1 MFAAVGEGWRRND
14 RLILAG
20 QLAALLLGFASAAA
34 MAQGQPDASTPAAP
48 VALAAPAAPARVS
61 APSLYVSLGHL
72 GQGLLWAPQDRG
84 QDRNGAAKTAVVL
97 VHPFASSLGNPL
109 CSGLAERG
117 FVVLCADPPTTNRP
131 FRFGGYDSQAQ
142 TISAALARV
151 RQERGVQTVI
161 LAGHGEGGA
170 LAAFYQSVARNGAA
184 TCQGA
189 EKIAPCDG
197 ARLSGLVPA
206 AALVLVDPDLGQAF
220 ATLSGLDPAI
230 AVESAPTQR
239 YPGLDMYDPRN
250 GFDPGQNAGRYP
262 AAFRKAFF
270 TAQAERGAR
279 LGGEARKLVSA
290 VATRERDAFN
300 DDMPLFVAG
309 VLTTPIWHVDAGL
322 LMRTKRA
329 HKMLAADGS
338 KPTRVLESISLPT
351 GNPRESNS
359 YRTAVAFSARGFLAG
374 HAINTTADYDVT
386 ADDVTGV
393 IWASST
399 TSAISNLAGVTDPLL
414 VVANTAHFGVRPA
427 EMILDAAASQDKDLV
442 GVEGAMHWLN
452 PCQSC
457 SGGSG
462 RRFGD
467 TSGRALDYIA
477 DWLRRRS

>member
-1 MFAAVGEGWRRND
+1 
-14 RLILAG
+14 
-20 QLAALLLGFASAAA
+20 
-34 MAQGQPDASTPAAP
+34 
-48 VALAAPAAPARVS
+48 
-61 APSLYVSLGHL
+61 
-72 GQGLLWAPQDRG
+72 
-84 QDRNGAAKTAVVL
+84 
-97 VHPFASSLGNPL
+97 
-109 CSGLAERG
+109 
-117 FVVLCADPPTTNRP
+117 
-131 FRFGGYDSQAQ
+131 
-142 TISAALARV
+142 
-151 RQERGVQTVI
+151 
-161 LAGHGEGGA
+161 
-170 LAAFYQSVARNGAA
+170 
-184 TCQGA
+184 
-189 EKIAPCDG
+189 
-197 ARLSGLVPA
+197 
-206 AALVLVDPDLGQAF
+206 
-220 ATLSGLDPAI
+220 
-230 AVESAPTQR
+230 
-239 YPGLDMYDPRN
+239 
-250 GFDPGQNAGRYP
+250 
-262 AAFRKAFF
+262 
-270 TAQAERGAR
+270 
-279 LGGEARKLVSA
+279 
-290 VATRERDAFN
+290 
-300 DDMPLFVAG
+300 
-309 VLTTPIWHVDAGL
+309 
-322 LMRTKRA
+322 
-329 HKMLAADGS
+329 MLAADGS